1 MLSPRQSISKQPQM
15 ASIGL
20 LVAAMYAAL
29 VLPPT
34 TQIHD
39 FPEGYLKHPPRYKVE
54 TWANGKG
61 HLV

>member
-1 MLSPRQSISKQPQM
+1 M

-54 TWANGKG
+54 T
-61 HLV
+61 